1 MKIHSITL
9 VTDAWRQ
16 TFQGAAGRRDDVA
29 AELRA
34 DGSVALSAG
43 ATPVR
48 FLRLRFDHPFFADTL
63 FLGDAW
69 ERSYGD
75 LQWRGMDPSRY
86 LPWYFFARARGI
98 TEGIGVKVNPG
109 ALAVWTADPDGATLW
124 LDVRSGS
131 DGVVLDGRTL
141 EAATVVHASY
151 PGVPP
156 FDAACRF
163 CSTLSP
169 APLLPPFP
177 VYGSNNWYYAY
188 GKSSRTQILAD
199 CRTVAGYTEGLENRP
214 FMVVDDGWQ
223 IAAGDGPDRTPWR
236 EGCAAFPD
244 IPSLPAEMASHGVR
258 PGIWCRPLWNP
269 DPSLPDEWRIGGR
282 GGESLDPSR
291 PDVLDIVARDI
302 RRISDWGF
310 RLIKHDFTTFD
321 IFGRWGF
328 EMSDVPAPR
337 DLVHLADRSRTSAET
352 IASLYRTIR
361 DAAGPG
367 TLVPGMQHHRP
378 PRGRAH
384 ASRAHRGR
392 HLRTHLGT
400 HPPHGRERARLPPL
414 PAQPLLRGGSRL
426 RRHPRRYPDGAEPAM
441 GRTRREELDR
451 LLRLRQ
457 TRNLHPRRR
466 RRHPRP
472 LRPRLHPGDCGG
484 TAGLA
489 HHHHPRTVEFRRRAP
504 PLPLAGP
511 RRRNARFRRI
521 TFSRQVSPWTST
533 STPIAS
539 S

>member
-367 TLVPGMQHHRP
+367 TLVLGCNTI
-378 PRGRAH
+378 G
-384 ASRAHRGR
+384 
-392 HLRTHLGT
+392 HLGAGLMHLARIGDDT
-400 HPPHGRERARLPPL
+400 SGRIWE
-414 PAQPLLRGGSRL
+414 
-426 RRHPRRYPDGAEPAM
+426 
-441 GRTRREELDR
+441 RTRRMGVNALAFRLCQHNRFFAADPDCVGIRGDIPMEL
-451 LLRLRQ
+451 
-457 TRNLHPRRR
+457 NLQWAELVAKSSTVFFASVKPGICTPAEDDAIRGLFALASTQEIAAEPLDWLTTTTPEQWSFDGVRRR
-466 RRHPRP
+466 FHWQ
-472 LRPRLHPGDCGG
+472 
-484 TAGLA
+484 
-489 HHHHPRTVEFRRRAP
+489 
-504 PLPLAGP
+504 GP
-511 RRRNARFRRI
+511 DGE
-521 TFSRQVSPWTST
+521 
-533 STPIAS
+533 TPDFAE
-539 S
+539 